1 MIWNTITETLE
12 DYFDR
17 EYFQFEIHHGED
29 PSETECSAVVKMD
42 KGLREQQIRLYLEDE
57 DSINFIRVISPLV
70 SVERCSQEQLVRLLE
85 QNMTWINTSVGVVG
99 KVVFYTSVLSVR
111 EFEADSASLGD
122 LIVKLSRR
130 ADQMETLLFGRDH
143 K

>member
-1 MIWNTITETLE
+1 MIWNKITETLE

-17 EYFQFEIHHGED
+17 EYFQFEIHQGDD
-29 PSETECSAVVKMD
+29 PSETECSAVVKMA

-57 DSINFIRVISPLV
+57 DSINFIRVNSPLV
-70 SVERCSQEQLVRLLE
+70 SVDRCSQEQLVRLLE
-85 QNMTWINTSVGVVG
+85 QNITWINTSVGVVG
-99 KVVFYTSVLSVR
+99 KVVVYTSVLSVR